1 MANGHGNA
9 PGHEAP
15 RDAYCTSCGASDHF
29 AMYCYLDKS
38 QAASSNSNKQ
48 PSSGHSGHNSSK
60 DGGNRRRQGSQ
71 RPGQPSSSGGMIV
84 TRYAPQPGHPSLGPP
99 PPPPSYSGPPAIVP
113 SWPQPGPYGAPPP
126 PPPVAHHGPPAPYP
140 GFYPPPPP
148 PHQYGGPP
156 PPPGPVGLPGY
167 YGASGSPGPPP
178 PPGPHAPPAHYGPYG
193 SAPSYPSQPYQS
205 PGNYGDP
212 YRPPPNTYDRPSD
225 GYDRPP
231 DGYDR
236 PPTGYD
242 RPAPPYDRPPSGPG
256 FHHPPPSL
264 PPIPPA
270 PSSSGF
276 ANHSPP
282 PPYGQSGRRSQDS
295 TTAQPP
301 RNQRFRDKD
310 RHGRGRNRKNQHHA
324 DDRRDRDRQKHEKQM
339 PRERDPSSQPSNP
352 TERPSI
358 KGSPYARPVSAFREH
373 GVENERDWDQNHA
386 AGFREP
392 PEPRVSDALRSPLPR
407 PAEFDQLAKP
417 SQAQGAMPVR
427 EIPQFDSMRDD
438 PDFRSKWQPSKPQR
452 EARLSPKQPGVLA
465 KAASPPPP
473 ATPLRKWKTPA
484 EILAGPSPAI
494 LKAAEERNSNRKRP
508 HDDTRRQDEGGRRQD
523 KETLRRESHQKRP
536 RFDHGDF
543 LDSNRSTSRPET
555 DQGLKPRPS
564 SSNDHD
570 RPTRSPHRS
579 WERPFE
585 QSPRGR
591 DRRERSFRDDSA
603 GDIEGRRSRSRDSYH
618 RDSDRPFLP
627 LPADA
632 GTPPPQSRTSSR
644 RSSFASQVGE
654 ARQRRSMSRASFV
667 SSGTHESDLSSVG
680 AELLGLP
687 SKAKEE
693 KERDDSRKRNM
704 NRIKKR
710 TVPKVD
716 NVYSRRW

>member
-1 MANGHGNA
+1 
-9 PGHEAP
+9 
-15 RDAYCTSCGASDHF
+15 
-29 AMYCYLDKS
+29 
-38 QAASSNSNKQ
+38 
-48 PSSGHSGHNSSK
+48 
-60 DGGNRRRQGSQ
+60 
-71 RPGQPSSSGGMIV
+71 
-84 TRYAPQPGHPSLGPP
+84 
-99 PPPPSYSGPPAIVP
+99 
-113 SWPQPGPYGAPPP
+113 
-126 PPPVAHHGPPAPYP
+126 
-140 GFYPPPPP
+140 
-148 PHQYGGPP
+148 
-156 PPPGPVGLPGY
+156 
-167 YGASGSPGPPP
+167 
-178 PPGPHAPPAHYGPYG
+178 
-193 SAPSYPSQPYQS
+193 
-205 PGNYGDP
+205 
-212 YRPPPNTYDRPSD
+212 
-225 GYDRPP
+225 
-231 DGYDR
+231 
-236 PPTGYD
+236 
-242 RPAPPYDRPPSGPG
+242 
-256 FHHPPPSL
+256 
-264 PPIPPA
+264 
-270 PSSSGF
+270 
-276 ANHSPP
+276 
-282 PPYGQSGRRSQDS
+282 
-295 TTAQPP
+295 
-301 RNQRFRDKD
+301 
-310 RHGRGRNRKNQHHA
+310 
-324 DDRRDRDRQKHEKQM
+324 
-339 PRERDPSSQPSNP
+339 
-352 TERPSI
+352 
-358 KGSPYARPVSAFREH
+358 
-373 GVENERDWDQNHA
+373 
-386 AGFREP
+386 
-392 PEPRVSDALRSPLPR
+392 
-407 PAEFDQLAKP
+407 
-417 SQAQGAMPVR
+417 
-427 EIPQFDSMRDD
+427 MRDD
-438 PDFRSKWQPSKPQR
+438 PDFRSKGQPSKPQR

-618 RDSDRPFLP
+618 RDSGRPFSP

-693 KERDDSRKRNM
+693 KERDDIRKRNM

-716 NVYSRRW
+716 NVYRLVNERCLRLLPLTCHSRRW

>member
-1 MANGHGNA
+1 
-9 PGHEAP
+9 
-15 RDAYCTSCGASDHF
+15 
-29 AMYCYLDKS
+29 MYCYLDKS

-48 PSSGHSGHNSSK
+48 PSSSHPGHNSSK

-84 TRYAPQPGHPSLGPP
+84 TRYAPPPGHPGLGPP

-156 PPPGPVGLPGY
+156 PPPGPAGLPGY

-178 PPGPHAPPAHYGPYG
+178 PLGPHAPPAHYGPYG
-193 SAPSYPSQPYQS
+193 SAPSYPSQPYQP

-236 PPTGYD
+236 PPTG
-242 RPAPPYDRPPSGPG
+242 
-256 FHHPPPSL
+256 
-264 PPIPPA
+264 
-270 PSSSGF
+270 
-276 ANHSPP
+276 
-282 PPYGQSGRRSQDS
+282 
-295 TTAQPP
+295 
-301 RNQRFRDKD
+301 
-310 RHGRGRNRKNQHHA
+310 
-324 DDRRDRDRQKHEKQM
+324 
-339 PRERDPSSQPSNP
+339 
-352 TERPSI
+352 
-358 KGSPYARPVSAFREH
+358 
-373 GVENERDWDQNHA
+373 
-386 AGFREP
+386 
-392 PEPRVSDALRSPLPR
+392 PLPR

-438 PDFRSKWQPSKPQR
+438 PDFRSKGQPSKPQR

-618 RDSDRPFLP
+618 RDSGRPFSP

-693 KERDDSRKRNM
+693 KERDDIRKRNM

-716 NVYSRRW
+716 NVYRLVNERCLRLLPLTCHSRRW

>member
-1 MANGHGNA
+1 
-9 PGHEAP
+9 
-15 RDAYCTSCGASDHF
+15 
-29 AMYCYLDKS
+29 MYCYLDKS

-48 PSSGHSGHNSSK
+48 PSSSHPGHNSSK

-84 TRYAPQPGHPSLGPP
+84 TRYAPPPGHPALGPP

-156 PPPGPVGLPGY
+156 PPPGPAGLPGY

-178 PPGPHAPPAHYGPYG
+178 PLGPHAPPAHYGPYG
-193 SAPSYPSQPYQS
+193 SAPSYPSQPYQP

-236 PPTGYD
+236 PPTG
-242 RPAPPYDRPPSGPG
+242 
-256 FHHPPPSL
+256 
-264 PPIPPA
+264 
-270 PSSSGF
+270 
-276 ANHSPP
+276 
-282 PPYGQSGRRSQDS
+282 
-295 TTAQPP
+295 
-301 RNQRFRDKD
+301 
-310 RHGRGRNRKNQHHA
+310 
-324 DDRRDRDRQKHEKQM
+324 
-339 PRERDPSSQPSNP
+339 
-352 TERPSI
+352 
-358 KGSPYARPVSAFREH
+358 
-373 GVENERDWDQNHA
+373 
-386 AGFREP
+386 
-392 PEPRVSDALRSPLPR
+392 PLPR

-417 SQAQGAMPVR
+417 SQAHGAMPVR
-427 EIPQFDSMRDD
+427 ENPQFDSMRDD
-438 PDFRSKWQPSKPQR
+438 PDFRSKGQPSKPQR

-693 KERDDSRKRNM
+693 KERDDIRKRNM

-716 NVYSRRW
+716 NVYRLVNERCLRLLPLTCHSRRW

>member
-1 MANGHGNA
+1 MV
-9 PGHEAP
+9 
-15 RDAYCTSCGASDHF
+15 
-29 AMYCYLDKS
+29 
-38 QAASSNSNKQ
+38 
-48 PSSGHSGHNSSK
+48 
-60 DGGNRRRQGSQ
+60 RRRLLLRTGDRRLRLALLAYLAITVHPVLLVPRHLWDRTHLLRIMGPTVPRHPTLHNPTNHQGTMGT
-71 RPGQPSSSGGMIV
+71 PIV
-84 TRYAPQPGHPSLGPP
+84 RHRIHTTALLMATTALLTAMTGPP
-99 PPPPSYSGPPAIVP
+99 
-113 SWPQPGPYGAPPP
+113 Q
-126 PPPVAHHGPPAPYP
+126 
-140 GFYPPPPP
+140 
-148 PHQYGGPP
+148 
-156 PPPGPVGLPGY
+156 
-167 YGASGSPGPPP
+167 
-178 PPGPHAPPAHYGPYG
+178 
-193 SAPSYPSQPYQS
+193 
-205 PGNYGDP
+205 
-212 YRPPPNTYDRPSD
+212 
-225 GYDRPP
+225 
-231 DGYDR
+231 
-236 PPTGYD
+236 
-242 RPAPPYDRPPSGPG
+242 
-256 FHHPPPSL
+256 
-264 PPIPPA
+264 
-270 PSSSGF
+270 
-276 ANHSPP
+276 
-282 PPYGQSGRRSQDS
+282 
-295 TTAQPP
+295 
-301 RNQRFRDKD
+301 
-310 RHGRGRNRKNQHHA
+310 
-324 DDRRDRDRQKHEKQM
+324 
-339 PRERDPSSQPSNP
+339 
-352 TERPSI
+352 
-358 KGSPYARPVSAFREH
+358 GSPYARPVSAFREH

-392 PEPRVSDALRSPLPR
+392 PEPRVSDDLRRPLPR

-438 PDFRSKWQPSKPQR
+438 PDFRSKGQPSKPQR

-536 RFDHGDF
+536 R
-543 LDSNRSTSRPET
+543 
-555 DQGLKPRPS
+555 
-564 SSNDHD
+564 
-570 RPTRSPHRS
+570 

-618 RDSDRPFLP
+618 RDSGRPFSP

-693 KERDDSRKRNM
+693 KERDDIRKRNM

>member
-156 PPPGPVGLPGY
+156 PPPGPAGLPGY

-178 PPGPHAPPAHYGPYG
+178 PLGPHAPPAHYGPYG

-236 PPTGYD
+236 PPTG
-242 RPAPPYDRPPSGPG
+242 
-256 FHHPPPSL
+256 
-264 PPIPPA
+264 
-270 PSSSGF
+270 
-276 ANHSPP
+276 
-282 PPYGQSGRRSQDS
+282 
-295 TTAQPP
+295 
-301 RNQRFRDKD
+301 
-310 RHGRGRNRKNQHHA
+310 
-324 DDRRDRDRQKHEKQM
+324 
-339 PRERDPSSQPSNP
+339 
-352 TERPSI
+352 
-358 KGSPYARPVSAFREH
+358 
-373 GVENERDWDQNHA
+373 
-386 AGFREP
+386 
-392 PEPRVSDALRSPLPR
+392 PLPR

>member
-1 MANGHGNA
+1 
-9 PGHEAP
+9 
-15 RDAYCTSCGASDHF
+15 
-29 AMYCYLDKS
+29 MYCYLDKS

-71 RPGQPSSSGGMIV
+71 RPGQPSSSGGMIHITV
-84 TRYAPQPGHPSLGPP
+84 HRHHIRGSIRRHLHHISTGDRRLRLALLAYLAITVHPVLLVPRHLWDRTHLLRIMGPTVPRHPTLHNPTNHQGTMGTPIVRHRIHTTALLMATTALLTAMTGPP
-99 PPPPSYSGPPAIVP
+99 
-113 SWPQPGPYGAPPP
+113 Q
-126 PPPVAHHGPPAPYP
+126 
-140 GFYPPPPP
+140 
-148 PHQYGGPP
+148 
-156 PPPGPVGLPGY
+156 
-167 YGASGSPGPPP
+167 
-178 PPGPHAPPAHYGPYG
+178 
-193 SAPSYPSQPYQS
+193 
-205 PGNYGDP
+205 
-212 YRPPPNTYDRPSD
+212 
-225 GYDRPP
+225 
-231 DGYDR
+231 
-236 PPTGYD
+236 
-242 RPAPPYDRPPSGPG
+242 
-256 FHHPPPSL
+256 
-264 PPIPPA
+264 
-270 PSSSGF
+270 
-276 ANHSPP
+276 
-282 PPYGQSGRRSQDS
+282 
-295 TTAQPP
+295 
-301 RNQRFRDKD
+301 
-310 RHGRGRNRKNQHHA
+310 
-324 DDRRDRDRQKHEKQM
+324 
-339 PRERDPSSQPSNP
+339 
-352 TERPSI
+352 
-358 KGSPYARPVSAFREH
+358 
-373 GVENERDWDQNHA
+373 
-386 AGFREP
+386 GFREP